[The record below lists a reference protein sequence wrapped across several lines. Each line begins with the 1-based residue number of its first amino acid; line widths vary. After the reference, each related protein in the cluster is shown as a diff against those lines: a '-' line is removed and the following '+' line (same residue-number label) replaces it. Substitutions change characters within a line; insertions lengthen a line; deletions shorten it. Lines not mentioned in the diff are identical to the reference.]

1 MKKRVITGIVI
12 LVVLVPLIVID
23 HNVYPFIGYAFLG
36 LGIFMSMVASYE
48 MMTMFYTKYPS
59 IGRLRWIIPIFSGTL
74 VYTIYLSTTQ
84 SLRFSHPEN
93 ANIIYHL
100 LTMGLFIIYVIFS
113 LAYIIFTKNS
123 TAKDMMSSILTL
135 TYCGLVMGYVINI
148 RFLEPLS
155 NEQGL
160 IYFRGG
166 RSFGYLYTIVASTDV
181 FAYLIGIKFGRRKL
195 CPDISPKKTVEGAI
209 GGLIAGS
216 GLGVAAAFLLG
227 ILHPRSSSEYVF
239 SIIIA
244 FFVSMIISFTVQIG
258 DLVASKLKRTY
269 QIKDFGKI
277 FPGHGGV
284 LDRFDSLIFS
294 GAVYYILVLI
304 IQLFYIWK

>member
-1 MKKRVITGIVI
+1 M
-12 LVVLVPLIVID
+12 LAVLVPLIVID
-23 HNVYPFIGYAFLG
+23 HTIYPFVGYAFLA
-36 LGIFMSMVASYE
+36 LGIFLSMVASYE
-48 MMTMFYTKYPS
+48 MMNMFYTRYKS
-59 IGRLRWIIPIFSGTL
+59 IGSLRFIIPFFSGIL

-84 SLRFSHPEN
+84 TLRFSHPGN

-100 LTMGLFIIYVIFS
+100 LTMGLFIIFVIFS
-113 LAYIIFTKNS
+113 LAYSIFTKES

-135 TYCGLVMGYVINI
+135 TYCGLIMGYVINI

-166 RSFGYLYTIVASTDV
+166 RSFGYLYTIVASTDI
-181 FAYLIGIKFGRRKL
+181 FAYLIGIKFGKHKL

-209 GGLIAGS
+209 GGFIAGS
-216 GLGVAAAFLLG
+216 ILGVGSAFLLG
-227 ILHPRSSSEYVF
+227 ILHPKTGREYF
-239 SIIIA
+239 ITITGA
-244 FFVSMIISFTVQIG
+244 LLVSMIISFAVQVG

-269 QIKDFGKI
+269 QIKDFGNI